1 MTEYRLDAGTGAT
14 AQTIAL
20 TTQGGI
26 PQVIWWGAALPAAE
40 DLAQLAAAGRH
51 DLTGGMLDALP
62 ALSLCPE
69 AGRAFQGQAGLVLA
83 TAEGAPLLPA
93 FAFERA
99 EQERGLLRLVSMAEG
114 LRLTHEFRAYPTG
127 VIGMRTML
135 ESTQPVRLHW
145 LAAPVLPAPQ
155 DGDIIDIH
163 GKWTREFHLNRVA
176 WTPGARLREARTGR
190 SGHEHPPYVLFAGN
204 GATNTQGEVRALYY
218 AWSGGHRMVAEE
230 LPDGRR
236 QVQFG
241 HPWGAEVQAATRFE
255 TAELLAAYS
264 AAGLNGIGI
273 TLQRDLRDRVV
284 TWPDP
289 ARPRP
294 VHYNCWEAI
303 YFDHKLAD
311 LAAIADRAADIGAER
326 FVLDDGWFGRRDD
339 DTTSLGDWTVDRRK
353 WPDGLHPLI
362 AHVHKLGMTFGLWF
376 EPEMVNPD
384 SDLMRAHP
392 DWMLG
397 PADQVAGRNQMVL
410 DLSRAEVREYLFNAI
425 SEILGEYDIDYIKWD
440 HNRLLPVVDAAQTRG
455 IYELLGALRKAHP
468 AVEIESCASGGGRI
482 DAGILAHTQR
492 VWLSDSIDGIE
503 RLRMQHDAALF
514 LPAAVTGSHVGARR
528 SHTAGRVLPMSFRA
542 WVAAQRHFG
551 FEMDLRHLPDDE
563 AATLKSVTAWWKA
576 NRGWMMAGDIHRID
590 SDDPAVVAEVQVAR
604 DGGRFVLFAGQEETS
619 VQILPRPLRLA
630 GLEPDATYR
639 VRLVNPDDAPP
650 QSRGPNALKSGDLT
664 LSGRALMQR
673 GLLLP
678 VAWPATMWVVEG
690 ERVRQA

>member
-1 MTEYRLDAGTGAT
+1 MTEYRIDAGQGPD

-20 TTQGGI
+20 TTGGGI
-26 PQVIWWGAALPAAE
+26 PEVIWWGGALPQDE
-40 DLAQLAAAGRH
+40 DLGQLALAARH

-62 ALSLCPE
+62 SLSLCPE
-69 AGRAFQGQAGLVLA
+69 AGRAFQGQPGLVLSGEDG
-83 TAEGAPLLPA
+83 TPLLPA
-93 FAFERA
+93 FVLERV
-99 EQERGLLRLVSMAEG
+99 EEGPGLLRFESVADG
-114 LRLTHEFRAYPTG
+114 LRLTHEMRAYSTG
-127 VIGMRTML
+127 FIGLKTIL
-135 ESTQPVRLHW
+135 ESKRPVRLHW

-155 DGDIIDIH
+155 DGEVIDVH
-163 GKWTREFHLNRVA
+163 GKWTREFHLNHVA
-176 WTPGARLREARTGR
+176 WTPGVRLRESRTGR
-190 SGHEHPPYVLFAGN
+190 SGHEHPPYVILAGQ
-204 GATNTQGEVRALYY
+204 GATNATGEVRALHYG
-218 AWSGGHRMVAEE
+218 WSGGHRMVAEE

-241 HPWGAEVQAATRFE
+241 HAWGAETEPARRFE
-255 TAELLAAYS
+255 TAELLAIWS
-264 AAGLNGIGI
+264 GAGLNGIGAAF
-273 TLQRDLRDRVV
+273 QRDIRDRVV
-284 TWPDP
+284 TWPSPD
-289 ARPRP
+289 RPRP

-303 YFDHKLAD
+303 YFDHNLAD
-311 LAAIADRAADIGAER
+311 LAAIADRAAALGAER

-339 DTTSLGDWTVDRRK
+339 DTTSLGDWTVDLRK

-362 AHVHKLGMTFGLWF
+362 AHVHGLGMTFGLWF

-392 DWMLG
+392 DWRLG

-410 DLSRAEVREYLFNAI
+410 DLSKAEVREYLFNAV
-425 SEILGEYDIDYIKWD
+425 SEILAEYPIDYIKWD

-468 AVEIESCASGGGRI
+468 SVEIESCASGGGRI
-482 DAGILAHTQR
+482 DAGVLAHTQR

-551 FEMDLRHLPDDE
+551 FEMDLRSLTEEE
-563 AATLKSVTAWWKA
+563 AATLRAVTTWWKA
-576 NRGWMMAGDIHRID
+576 NRDWRMAGTIHRLD
-590 SDDPAVVAEVQVAR
+590 SDDPAVVAEVQTSP
-604 DGGRFVLFAGQEETS
+604 DGGRFVLFAGQAETS

-630 GLEPDATYR
+630 GLDPDATYR
-639 VRLVNPDDAPP
+639 LRLRNPEDAPP
-650 QSRGPNALKSGDLT
+650 QSRGPNALKAGELT

-673 GLLLP
+673 GVLLP
-678 VAWPATMWVVEG
+678 VAWPATIWVVEG
-690 ERVRQA
+690 ERV

>member
-1 MTEYRLDAGTGAT
+1 MTEFRLDAGAGDQ

-20 TTQGGI
+20 TTACGI
-26 PQVIWWGAALPAAE
+26 PEVIWWGARLPEGE
-40 DLAQLAAAGRH
+40 DLVALAAAARY
-51 DLTGGMLDALP
+51 DLTGGMLDLLP

-69 AGRAFQGQAGLVLA
+69 AGRAFQGQPGLVLA
-83 TAEGAPLLPA
+83 AADGTPLLPR
-93 FAFERA
+93 FTFERVEVDA
-99 EQERGLLRLVSMAEG
+99 GLLRLVSVAEG
-114 LRLTHEFRAYPTG
+114 LRLTHELRAYPTG
-127 VIGMRTML
+127 VIGLKTL
-135 ESTQPVRLHW
+135 LDAKQPVRLHW
-145 LAAPVLPAPQ
+145 MSAPVLPAPQ
-155 DGDIIDIH
+155 EGDIIDVH

-176 WTPGARLREARTGR
+176 WSPGIRLREARTGR
-190 SGHEHPPYVLFAGN
+190 SGHEHPPYAIFAGA
-204 GATNTQGEVRALYY
+204 GTTNTRGAAWALHYG
-218 AWSGGHRMVAEE
+218 WSGGHRMVAEE

-241 HPWGAEVQAATRFE
+241 HAWGAETQAGQHFQ
-255 TAELLAAYS
+255 TAELLALWS
-264 AAGLNGIGI
+264 GAGLNGIGA
-273 TLQRDLRDRVV
+273 TFQRDIRDRVV

-289 ARPRP
+289 QRPRP

-303 YFDHKLAD
+303 YFDHNLAD
-311 LAAIADRAADIGAER
+311 LSAIADRAAEMGAER

-362 AHVHKLGMTFGLWF
+362 AHVQKLGMTFGLWF

-410 DLSRAEVREYLFNAI
+410 DLSKAEVREYLFNGV
-425 SEILGEYDIDYIKWD
+425 SEILATYSIDYIKWD

-455 IYELLGALRKAHP
+455 IYELLAALRKSHP
-468 AVEIESCASGGGRI
+468 EVEIESCASGGGRV

-492 VWLSDSIDGIE
+492 VWLSDSIDGVE
-503 RLRMQHDAALF
+503 RLRMQNDAALF

-528 SHTAGRVLPMSFRA
+528 SHTAGRVLPMSFRS

-551 FEMDLRHLPDDE
+551 FEMDLRTLTAEE

-576 NRGWMMAGDIHRID
+576 NRDWMMAGTIHRLD
-590 SDDPAVVAEVQVAR
+590 SDDPAVIAEMQIAS

-619 VQILPRPLRLA
+619 VQILPRPLRLT
-630 GLEPDATYR
+630 GLDPTARYR
-639 VRLVNPDDAPP
+639 LRLVNPEDAPP
-650 QSRGPNALKSGDLT
+650 QSRGPNAIKSGPLT
-664 LSGRALMQR
+664 LTGQALMQR

-678 VAWPATMWVVEG
+678 VAWPATIWVVEG
-690 ERVRQA
+690 ERL

>member
-1 MTEYRLDAGTGAT
+1 MTEFRLDAGSGAL

-26 PQVIWWGAALPAAE
+26 PEVIWWGPSLPANE
-40 DLAQLAAAGRH
+40 DLAELASAARH
-51 DLTGGMLDALP
+51 DLTGGMLDRLP
-62 ALSLCPE
+62 SLSLCPE
-69 AGRAFQGQAGLVLA
+69 SGRAFQGQAGLVLA
-83 TAEGAPLLPA
+83 AEDGSPMHPV
-93 FAFERA
+93 FTFERA
-99 EQERGLLRLVSMAEG
+99 EQDDGLLRLVSVAEG
-114 LRLTHEFRAYPTG
+114 LRLSHEFRAYSTG
-127 VIGMRTML
+127 VIGARTVL
-135 ESTQPVRLHW
+135 DAKRPVRLHW

-155 DGDIIDIH
+155 DGKIIDVH
-163 GKWTREFHLNRVA
+163 GKWTREFHLNHVE
-176 WTPGARLREARTGR
+176 WTPGVRLREARTGR
-190 SGHEHPPYVLFAGN
+190 SGHEHPPYVIFAGR
-204 GATNTQGEVRALYY
+204 GATNAMGEARALHYG
-218 AWSGGHRMVAEE
+218 WSGGHRMVAEE

-241 HPWGAEVQAATRFE
+241 HAWGAETGSGTRFE
-255 TAELLAAYS
+255 TAELLAVCS
-264 AAGLNGIGI
+264 QAGLNGIGSAF
-273 TLQRDLRDRVV
+273 QRDLRDRVV

-303 YFDHKLAD
+303 YFDHNLAD
-311 LAAIADRAADIGAER
+311 LAAIADRAADMGAER

-353 WPDGLHPLI
+353 WPEGLHPLI

-397 PADQVAGRNQMVL
+397 PVDQVAGRNQMVL
-410 DLSRAEVREYLFNAI
+410 DLSLPQVREYLFNAV
-425 SEILGEYDIDYIKWD
+425 SEILAEYSIDYIKWD

-455 IYELLGALRKAHP
+455 IYGLLAALRKAHP
-468 AVEIESCASGGGRI
+468 GVEIESCASGGGRI

-514 LPAAVTGSHVGARR
+514 LPAAITGSHVGARR

-542 WVAAQRHFG
+542 WIAAQRHFG
-551 FEMDLRHLPDDE
+551 FEMDLRSLTEDE
-563 AATLKSVTAWWKA
+563 AATLKRVTSWWKA
-576 NRGWMMAGDIHRID
+576 NRAWMMAGDIHRID
-590 SDDPAVVAEVQVAR
+590 SDDPAVVAEVQIAA

-630 GLEPDATYR
+630 GLDPDASYR
-639 VRLVNPDDAPP
+639 LRLVNPEDAPP
-650 QSRGPNALKSGDLT
+650 QSRGPNALKSGELT
-664 LSGRALMQR
+664 LTGRALMRR
-673 GLLLP
+673 GVLLP
-678 VAWPATMWVVEG
+678 VAWPATIWVVEG
-690 ERVRQA
+690 ERV